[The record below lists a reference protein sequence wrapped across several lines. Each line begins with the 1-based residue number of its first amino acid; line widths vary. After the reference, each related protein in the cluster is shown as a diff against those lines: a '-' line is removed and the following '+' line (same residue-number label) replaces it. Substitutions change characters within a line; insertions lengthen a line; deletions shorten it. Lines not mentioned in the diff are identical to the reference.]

1 MPNNNGNHSPQPAER
16 RGRIGGTSWHH
27 FAQLTFPL
35 RRNGTECAAE
45 AGQAGDGLW
54 RVPGGALAGGTTE
67 AAPPPAGALTPH
79 ARGSARALPQRQSGQ
94 VLGRRPPVRLRG
106 VAVRVAATAA
116 PPPRL
121 VHLGGWLLCNTPPM
135 KGRLDRS

>member
-45 AGQAGDGLW
+45 AGQAGEGLW
-54 RVPGGALAGGTTE
+54 RVPGGALAGGMTE
-67 AAPPPAGALTPH
+67 AAPPRAVGLGLPGRHHYPYCRALHGAIQRAAHAGMILISPQE
-79 ARGSARALPQRQSGQ
+79 RSGSAAHGA
-94 VLGRRPPVRLRG
+94 GKGGG
-106 VAVRVAATAA
+106 VAPGPPGPAA
-116 PPPRL
+116 
-121 VHLGGWLLCNTPPM
+121 
-135 KGRLDRS
+135 